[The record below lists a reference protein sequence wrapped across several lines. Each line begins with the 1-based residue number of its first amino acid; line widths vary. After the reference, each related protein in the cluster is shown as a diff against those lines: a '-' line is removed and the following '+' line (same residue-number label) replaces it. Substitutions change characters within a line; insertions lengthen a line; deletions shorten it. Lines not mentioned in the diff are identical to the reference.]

1 MNSPEGGEKVAEIPI
16 QEKRGR
22 NIWPWIIGAVVLLLA
37 LWLLLGRKDDDD
49 TTTPATQDSTKTS
62 LLMTPR
68 HFATVALPATQHMRG

>member
-1 MNSPEGGEKVAEIPI
+1 MAEIPI
-16 QEKRGR
+16 QEKRKS

-49 TTTPATQDSTKTS
+49 TTTPATQDTTKTS

-68 HFATVALPATQHMRG
+68 HLASFAAPATHHMRG